1 VFPACAAAQLDSTNL
16 TFAKKMNAAFAEAA
30 AQVRQK
36 PLTLTHNQQAARL
49 YRHSLRCLLSWCIDR
64 EIFNVEASAIRAEFD
79 SNRNIPPAASERLLR
94 EGKEK
99 LFYYTHPDPYCV
111 PHMPGGSMFMRNPP
125 PPLSVCF
132 PDGNYPHDA
141 PKVTLNPD
149 WSICRPETGKS
160 ATGQVLVDFSKKNMT

>member
-1 VFPACAAAQLDSTNL
+1 
-16 TFAKKMNAAFAEAA
+16 MNAAFAEAA

-160 ATGQVLVDFSKKNMT
+160 ATGQVLVDFSKKNVT